1 MPKVVIVGG
10 GIIGLCTAYY
20 LLESGCKVTIVE
32 NSSIACAA
40 SSKAAGFIGG
50 GPGWHQPANV
60 DLARLSFQQFSELA
74 MRFDGPRTFGWN
86 LCTTTGVKVG
96 ATEKMSA
103 YRQLPVS
110 NTQAGKGQWAH
121 GEHVPLSSE
130 MAAQM

>member
-1 MPKVVIVGG
+1 MPDVVIIGG

-20 LLESGCKVTIVE
+20 LLEGGASVTIIE

-60 DLARLSFQQFSELA
+60 ELARLSFRAFEGLA
-74 MRFDGPRTFGWN
+74 ERFGARSFGWN
-86 LCTTTGVKVG
+86 LCATTGVKVG
-96 ATEKMSA
+96 EVDKMSA

-110 NTQAGKGQWAH
+110 SAVAVGKHWAN
-121 GEHVPLSSE
+121 GEQVPLSSE